1 MIFITGGIFSFGII
15 SFLVIGFNNKGS
27 WKYRSV
33 KRVKKVIE
41 HKGWK
46 LPKWFTKEILLRTW
60 IAFIISSFLSFLMAT
75 IIHITEKEVD
85 KISKPEYGQ
94 GAVQE
99 ELEVEWID
107 ENGDLD
113 NETIQFQVQE
123 RKLTEE
129 EILTYIEL
137 IKEKLPEIML
147 GENESLESVDRPLKL
162 VNSIEGIPID
172 ISWSSSDTQ
181 IINYDGSLGKD
192 IPQKGVRVC
201 LTAIIQ
207 IQNKEEVYT
216 QYVTVYPQQLDM
228 IQQIKDWLENQSLN
242 TEQWIVLPRKWEE
255 TNVTWKKTNEKE
267 KLGIVV
273 LLLISPIFYVMK
285 CRQDYKENRKSRY
298 EQLLMDYPKILNK
311 LTLLL
316 SAGLNIRNAM
326 KRIANDYKK
335 YSSKTEQR
343 VAYEEILI
351 LIKDME
357 KGISEK
363 NAYERFGERCEVL
376 SYRTLAALLVQH
388 LQKGGDDI
396 QRILE
401 EECRKTQ
408 ATRIAQ
414 VKIMGEKVSTKL
426 LFPMILMLIIVFI
439 LILIPAWCS
448 FSI

>member
-15 SFLVIGFNNKGS
+15 TFLVIGFHNKDS

-33 KRVKKVIE
+33 KKMIKILE
-41 HKGWK
+41 QKGWK
-46 LPKWFTKEILLRTW
+46 LPKWFTKEIILRTW

-94 GAVQE
+94 GAMQK

-137 IKEKLPEIML
+137 VKEKLPEIIL
-147 GENESLESVDRPLKL
+147 GENEKLEFIDRPLNL

-172 ISWSSSDTQ
+172 ISWLSSDTK

-192 IPQKGVRVC
+192 IPEKGVNVC
-201 LTAIIQ
+201 LSAIIQ
-207 IQNKEEVYT
+207 IQNKEEVFPL
-216 QYVTVYPQQLDM
+216 YVTVYPQQLDM
-228 IQQIKDWLENQSLN
+228 IQQIEYWLEDQSMN
-242 TEQWIVLPRKWEE
+242 TEQWIVLPREWGK
-255 TNVTWKKTNEKE
+255 TNIIWKQTNEKE
-267 KLGIVV
+267 KLSIVV

-285 CRQDYKENRKSRY
+285 CRQDYKENRKNRY

-335 YSSKTEQR
+335 YSSMKKR

-351 LIKDME
+351 LMKDLE

-363 NAYERFGERCEVL
+363 HAYERFGERCEIL
-376 SYRTLAALLVQH
+376 PYRTLAALLVQH

-408 ATRIAQ
+408 ENRIAQ
-414 VKIMGEKVSTKL
+414 VKIIGEKVSTKL

-439 LILIPAWCS
+439 VILIPAWCS

>member
-15 SFLVIGFNNKGS
+15 TFLVIGFNNKDS

-33 KRVKKVIE
+33 KKMIKILE
-41 HKGWK
+41 QKGWK
-46 LPKWFTKEILLRTW
+46 LPKWFTKEIILRTW

-94 GAVQE
+94 GAMQK

-129 EILTYIEL
+129 EILTYIESV
-137 IKEKLPEIML
+137 KEKLPEIIL
-147 GENESLESVDRPLKL
+147 GENEKLEFIDRPLNL

-172 ISWSSSDTQ
+172 ISWLSSDTK

-192 IPQKGVRVC
+192 IPEKGVNVC
-201 LTAIIQ
+201 LSAIIQ
-207 IQNKEEVYT
+207 IQNKEEVFPL
-216 QYVTVYPQQLDM
+216 YVTVYPQQLDM
-228 IQQIKDWLENQSLN
+228 IQQIEYWLEDQSMN
-242 TEQWIVLPRKWEE
+242 TEQWIVLPREWGK
-255 TNVTWKKTNEKE
+255 TNIIWKQTNEKE
-267 KLGIVV
+267 KLSIVV

-285 CRQDYKENRKSRY
+285 CRQDYKENRKNRY

-335 YSSKTEQR
+335 YSSMKKR

-351 LIKDME
+351 LMKDLE

-363 NAYERFGERCEVL
+363 HAYERFGERCEIL
-376 SYRTLAALLVQH
+376 PYRTLAALLVQH

-408 ATRIAQ
+408 ENRIAQ
-414 VKIMGEKVSTKL
+414 VKIIGEKVSTKL

-439 LILIPAWCS
+439 VILIPAWCS

>member
-1 MIFITGGIFSFGII
+1 M
-15 SFLVIGFNNKGS
+15 
-27 WKYRSV
+27 
-33 KRVKKVIE
+33 
-41 HKGWK
+41 
-46 LPKWFTKEILLRTW
+46 
-60 IAFIISSFLSFLMAT
+60 
-75 IIHITEKEVD
+75 
-85 KISKPEYGQ
+85 
-94 GAVQE
+94 
-99 ELEVEWID
+99 
-107 ENGDLD
+107 
-113 NETIQFQVQE
+113 
-123 RKLTEE
+123 
-129 EILTYIEL
+129 
-137 IKEKLPEIML
+137 
-147 GENESLESVDRPLKL
+147 
-162 VNSIEGIPID
+162 
-172 ISWSSSDTQ
+172 
-181 IINYDGSLGKD
+181 
-192 IPQKGVRVC
+192 
-201 LTAIIQ
+201 
-207 IQNKEEVYT
+207 
-216 QYVTVYPQQLDM
+216 
-228 IQQIKDWLENQSLN
+228 
-242 TEQWIVLPRKWEE
+242 
-255 TNVTWKKTNEKE
+255 
-267 KLGIVV
+267 
-273 LLLISPIFYVMK
+273 
-285 CRQDYKENRKSRY
+285 
-298 EQLLMDYPKILNK
+298 
-311 LTLLL
+311 